1 VFRLGGASEH
11 ISLEE
16 FFEECWR
23 IAPSRFGWQ
32 TKPYPSDK
40 NGDQAIRNLFREEE
54 LKDFLNLSPDRGSL
68 RLTAE
73 GVAWV
78 RDHLDKLDELA
89 DKRAPSTKR
98 SQRHLVDLEKS
109 AIGQALLR
117 EDDPM
122 IS

>member
-78 RDHLDKLDELA
+78 RDHLDKLD
-89 DKRAPSTKR
+89 D
-98 SQRHLVDLEKS
+98 LVDLEKS